1 MTVNPAAAARSGILS
16 LTIKDK
22 SVLYAA
28 YMPFIKDGGLFIPTS
43 KQYQLGDEVFM
54 LLKLMEEPEKIPV
67 AGKVVWITPKGAQG
81 NKVAGIGVQFTGDES
96 MARDKIETLLA
107 GALKSDR
114 VTHTL

>member
-1 MTVNPAAAARSGILS
+1 MTAGIGARSGILS

-28 YMPFIKDGGLFIPTS
+28 YMPFIKDGGLFIPTN

-54 LLKLMEEPEKIPV
+54 LLKLMDEPEKIPV
-67 AGKVVWITPKGAQG
+67 AGKVIWITPKGAQG
-81 NKVAGIGVQFTGDES
+81 NKVAGIGVQFTGDDNI
-96 MARDKIETLLA
+96 ARDKIETFLA

-114 VTHTL
+114 VTHTM